1 MKHARM
7 RRIKMKMLSIGQTPR
22 EVFEQLDEDKGGG
35 VSRKEMAMGLYRLGV
50 RLVYT
55 PEFSISCGC

>member
-1 MKHARM
+1 
-7 RRIKMKMLSIGQTPR
+7 MKMLSIGQTPR